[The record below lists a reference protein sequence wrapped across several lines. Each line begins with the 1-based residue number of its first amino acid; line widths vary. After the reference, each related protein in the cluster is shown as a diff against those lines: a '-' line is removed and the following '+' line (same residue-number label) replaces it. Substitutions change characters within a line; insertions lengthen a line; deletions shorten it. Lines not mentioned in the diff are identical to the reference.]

1 MIEKKSVIY
10 ALMSALLWS
19 TVATAFKIGLKYA
32 SVEYLLLIAIG
43 FSLIVF
49 LVFNLKSG
57 GRVLPDSIAKWL
69 MSAAYGFLNPFL
81 YYLVL
86 FKAYSLL
93 PAQEA
98 LTLNYTWTITIVIFS
113 ILILKQKIDLK
124 SIISLLISLCGVII
138 IATHGNI
145 SDIKFSSTLGVL
157 LGVGSSIIWGL
168 FWTLSVKD
176 KRKESEK
183 LSQNFMFGFF
193 YILIYNAIFG
203 NYSEIGFE
211 LLSSGAYIGLFEMG
225 ITFILWHLALRYS
238 SNSTIPANI
247 ILLSPFLSLFII
259 SIVLGEKI
267 LISTWIGL
275 VLIIFN
281 YNFLQIYKA
290 IKSSRQ
296 FKKSTKQI

>member
-1 MIEKKSVIY
+1 MIDKKSVIY
-10 ALMSALLWS
+10 ALISALLWS
-19 TVATAFKIGLKYA
+19 TVATAFKIGLNYA

-57 GRVLPDSIAKWL
+57 GRVLPGSISKWL

-124 SIISLLISLCGVII
+124 SIVSLLISLCGVII

-145 SDIKFSSTLGVL
+145 SDIKFSSTLGVV
-157 LGVGSSIIWGL
+157 LGVVSSIIWGL

-176 KRKESEK
+176 NRKESEK
-183 LSQNFMFGFF
+183 LSQNFMFGFI
-193 YILIYNAIFG
+193 YILIYNSLFG
-203 NYSEIGFE
+203 NFSEIGYE

-238 SNSTIPANI
+238 NNSTIPANI

-290 IKSSRQ
+290 IKSAR
-296 FKKSTKQI
+296 KLKNNAKQI